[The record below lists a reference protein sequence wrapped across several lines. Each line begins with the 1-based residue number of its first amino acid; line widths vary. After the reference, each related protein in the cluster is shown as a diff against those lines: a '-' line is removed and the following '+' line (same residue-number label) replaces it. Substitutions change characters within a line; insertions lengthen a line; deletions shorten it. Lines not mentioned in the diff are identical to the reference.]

1 MKQNKTKMDNYIRES
16 LEEGVEKLLFRRIV
30 VYIKDPLPEDFD
42 LDYVLSEV
50 QKAVPEHLT
59 YGVDSIFVGQF
70 DDIED
75 RELDALYQD
84 GAIYTTN
91 KQQSEDDM
99 IDDIVHELSHANEE
113 TYAALIYADGKI
125 ENEFLGKRKKLLDIL
140 KAEGYNVSIDT
151 FMNTEYSKDFD
162 MFLYKEV
169 GYEKLTMFTMGL
181 FVSPYGAT
189 SLREYF
195 ANGFEHYFL
204 HDLNYVK
211 IISPAVYEKVDGI
224 TFMEA

>member
-1 MKQNKTKMDNYIRES
+1 MKTADYIKKSLREAK
-16 LEEGVEKLLFRRIV
+16 EKKLHKRVII
-30 VYIKDPLPEDFD
+30 YIKDPLPEDFD
-42 LDYVLSEV
+42 LDYVVSQI
-50 QKAVPEHLT
+50 QKTVPEHLT
-59 YGVDSIFVGQF
+59 YEIDSIFVGQF
-70 DDIED
+70 DSLKD

-91 KQQSEDDM
+91 EQQSEDDM
-99 IDDIVHELSHANEE
+99 IDDIIHELSHANEE

-125 ENEFLGKRKKLLDIL
+125 ESEFLGKRKKLLDIL
-140 KAEGYNVSIDT
+140 KAEGYNVSINT

-204 HDLNYVK
+204 HDSNYVK

-224 TFMEA
+224 TFMEI

>member
-1 MKQNKTKMDNYIRES
+1 MRKYIKENINKNNKR
-16 LEEGVEKLLFRRIV
+16 LLFYRIM
-30 VYIKDPLPEDFD
+30 VYIKDPLPEGFD
-42 LDYVLSEV
+42 IDSVFSEIE
-50 QKAVPEHLT
+50 KSVPEHLA
-59 YGVDSIFVGQF
+59 YGIDSIFIGQF
-70 DDIED
+70 DELKN

-91 KQQSEDDM
+91 EQRSENDM
-99 IDDIVHELSHANEE
+99 IDDIIHELSHANEE

-125 ENEFLGKRKKLLDIL
+125 ESEFLGKRKKLLDIL

-181 FVSPYGAT
+181 FISPYGAT

-204 HDLNYVK
+204 NDPKYVK
-211 IISPAVYEKVDGI
+211 LISPAIYEKVDGI
-224 TFMEA
+224 TFMEI

>member
-1 MKQNKTKMDNYIRES
+1 MDNYIRES
-16 LEEGVEKLLFRRIV
+16 LRKGTEKLLFNRIV
-30 VYIKDPLPEDFD
+30 VYIKDPLPENFD
-42 LDYVLSEV
+42 LDYVFSQIQEV
-50 QKAVPEHLT
+50 VPEHLS

-70 DDIED
+70 DDIEE
-75 RELDALYQD
+75 RELDALYKD

-91 KQQSEDDM
+91 QQRNEDDM
-99 IDDIVHELSHANEE
+99 INDIIHELSHANEE

-140 KAEGYNVSIDT
+140 KSEGYNVSINT
-151 FMNTEYSKDFD
+151 FMDTEYSKDFD

-181 FVSPYGAT
+181 FVSLYGAT

-204 HDLNYVK
+204 NDPKYVK
-211 IISPAVYEKVDGI
+211 LISPAIYEKVDGI
-224 TFMEA
+224 TFMEI

>member
-1 MKQNKTKMDNYIRES
+1 MDNYIRES
-16 LEEGVEKLLFRRIV
+16 SKKGTEKLLFRRIV
-30 VYIKDPLPEDFD
+30 VYVKDPLPENFD
-42 LDYVLSEV
+42 LDYVFSQI
-50 QKAVPEHLT
+50 QKTVPEHLA

-70 DDIED
+70 DDIEE
-75 RELDALYQD
+75 RELDALYKD

-91 KQQSEDDM
+91 QQRNEDDM
-99 IDDIVHELSHANEE
+99 INDIIHELSHANEE
-113 TYAALIYADGKI
+113 TYAALIYTDGKI
-125 ENEFLGKRKKLLDIL
+125 ENEFLGKRRKLLDIL

-151 FMNTEYSKDFD
+151 FMNTEYSRDFD

-181 FVSPYGAT
+181 FVSLYGAT

-204 HDLNYVK
+204 HDPKYVK
-211 IISPAVYEKVDGI
+211 TISPAVYEKVDSI
-224 TFMEA
+224 TFMEI

>member
-1 MKQNKTKMDNYIRES
+1 MDNYIRES
-16 LEEGVEKLLFRRIV
+16 SKKGTEKLLFRRIV
-30 VYIKDPLPEDFD
+30 VYVKDPLPENFD
-42 LDYVLSEV
+42 LDYVFSQI
-50 QKAVPEHLT
+50 QKTVPEHLA

-70 DDIED
+70 DDIEE
-75 RELDALYQD
+75 RELDALYKD

-91 KQQSEDDM
+91 QQRNEDDM
-99 IDDIVHELSHANEE
+99 INDIIHELSHANEE
-113 TYAALIYADGKI
+113 TYAALIYTDGKI

-151 FMNTEYSKDFD
+151 FMNTEYSRDFD

-181 FVSPYGAT
+181 FVSLYGAT

-204 HDLNYVK
+204 HDPNYVK
-211 IISPAVYEKVDGI
+211 TISPAVYEKVDSI
-224 TFMEA
+224 TFMEI

>member
-1 MKQNKTKMDNYIRES
+1 MKTADYIEKS
-16 LEEGVEKLLFRRIV
+16 LRDSKEKILHKSV
-30 VYIKDPLPEDFD
+30 VIYIKDSLPKDFD
-42 LDYVLSEV
+42 LDYVISEV

-59 YGVDSIFVGQF
+59 YEIDSIFVGQF
-70 DDIED
+70 DSLKD

-91 KQQSEDDM
+91 EQRNEEDM
-99 IDDIVHELSHANEE
+99 IDDIVHEISHANEE

-125 ENEFLGKRKKLLDIL
+125 VNEFLGKRKKLLDIL
-140 KAEGYNVSIDT
+140 NSEGYNVSIDT
-151 FMNTEYSKDFD
+151 FMDTEYSRDFD

-181 FVSPYGAT
+181 FVSLYGAT
-189 SLREYF
+189 SLRDYF

-204 HDLNYVK
+204 HDPKYVK
-211 IISPAVYEKVDGI
+211 TISPAVYEKVDSI
-224 TFMEA
+224 TFMEI

>member
-1 MKQNKTKMDNYIRES
+1 MDNYIRES
-16 LEEGVEKLLFRRIV
+16 LRKGTEKLLFNRIV
-30 VYIKDPLPEDFD
+30 VYIKDPLPENFD
-42 LDYVLSEV
+42 LDYVFSQIQEV
-50 QKAVPEHLT
+50 VPEHLS
-59 YGVDSIFVGQF
+59 YGVDSILVGQF
-70 DDIED
+70 DDIEE
-75 RELDALYQD
+75 RELDALYKD

-91 KQQSEDDM
+91 QQRNEDDM
-99 IDDIVHELSHANEE
+99 INDIIHELSHANEE

-140 KAEGYNVSIDT
+140 KSEGYNVSINT
-151 FMNTEYSKDFD
+151 FMDTEYSKDFD

-181 FVSPYGAT
+181 FVSLYGAT

-204 HDLNYVK
+204 HDPKYVK
-211 IISPAVYEKVDGI
+211 TISPAVYEKVDSI
-224 TFMEA
+224 TFMEI

>member
-1 MKQNKTKMDNYIRES
+1 MDNYIRES
-16 LEEGVEKLLFRRIV
+16 SKKGTEKLLFRRIV
-30 VYIKDPLPEDFD
+30 VYVKDPLPENFD
-42 LDYVLSEV
+42 LDYVFSQI
-50 QKAVPEHLT
+50 QKTVPEHLA

-70 DDIED
+70 DDIEE
-75 RELDALYQD
+75 RELDALYKD

-91 KQQSEDDM
+91 QQRNEDDM
-99 IDDIVHELSHANEE
+99 INDIIHELSHANEE
-113 TYAALIYADGKI
+113 TYAALIYTDGKI
-125 ENEFLGKRKKLLDIL
+125 ENEFLGKRRKLLDIL

-151 FMNTEYSKDFD
+151 FMNTEYSRDFD

-181 FVSPYGAT
+181 FVSLYGAT

-204 HDLNYVK
+204 HDPNYVK
-211 IISPAVYEKVDGI
+211 TISPAVYEKVDSI
-224 TFMEA
+224 TFMEI

>member
-1 MKQNKTKMDNYIRES
+1 MDNYIRES
-16 LEEGVEKLLFRRIV
+16 LRKGTEKLLFNRIV
-30 VYIKDPLPEDFD
+30 VYIKDPLPENFD
-42 LDYVLSEV
+42 LDYVFSQIQEV
-50 QKAVPEHLT
+50 VPEHLS

-70 DDIED
+70 DDIEE
-75 RELDALYQD
+75 RELDALYKD

-91 KQQSEDDM
+91 QQRNEDDM
-99 IDDIVHELSHANEE
+99 INDIIHELSHANEE

-140 KAEGYNVSIDT
+140 KSEGYNVSINT
-151 FMNTEYSKDFD
+151 FMDTEYSKDFD

-181 FVSPYGAT
+181 FVSLYGAT

-204 HDLNYVK
+204 HDPKYVK
-211 IISPAVYEKVDGI
+211 TISPAVYEKVDSI
-224 TFMEA
+224 TFMEI

>member
-1 MKQNKTKMDNYIRES
+1 MKEYIKENINKSNER
-16 LEEGVEKLLFRRIV
+16 LLYNRIV

-42 LDYVLSEV
+42 LDYVFSKV
-50 QKAVPEHLT
+50 QETIPEHLT
-59 YGVDSIFVGQF
+59 YEIDSIFVGQF
-70 DDIED
+70 DELKD

-91 KQQSEDDM
+91 QQQSEDDM

-113 TYAALIYADGKI
+113 TYAALIYSDGKI
-125 ENEFLGKRKKLLDIL
+125 ENEFLGKRKKFLDIL

-151 FMNTEYSKDFD
+151 FMDTEYSKDFD

-181 FVSPYGAT
+181 FVSSYGTT

-204 HDLNYVK
+204 HDLKYVK
-211 IISPAVYEKVDGI
+211 LISPAIYEKVDGI
-224 TFMEA
+224 TFMEI